1 MRFSYVEVSGFR
13 GFKDATRFD
22 FPAGFVV
29 LTGRNGAGKSTILD
43 AIDFAFTG
51 TINKYAVK
59 GARGGGLD
67 SHIWWVGDGTPA
79 AQYVEVGLIAPTGQS
94 FKIFRSRDRG
104 LQISLD
110 EVAKQICSDQ
120 MAQCPWQETLV
131 QTTLIRDETL
141 SGLSLDLPEQARFEA
156 VRAAIGGLT
165 GPDHSERTSEL
176 GKAAATAKRTQ
187 DAKLAEAQA
196 ELGRAL
202 SALTEARSISE
213 RQADV
218 SEAEAIIQRLAHD
231 LVATGGDRSEALRR
245 SVAERK
251 QSIPVLMDAIVQA
264 EATVAEERFFTSDEG
279 LTNSLALAAQAEELQ
294 HSQSQALAVLGDAQ
308 RAAKVEQEADSFAA
322 HMVAL
327 LQHGEEIGLVEG
339 HCPLCNA
346 ARGDAEFAAAIE
358 AARARLQAR
367 GEAAARTADAL
378 AKAQSLANQAE
389 QELAAANRALEELD
403 ARRARSS
410 QALAAVRAVFER
422 YDLPADPLDTDQLRS
437 LVLKRQE
444 ETAQLEHALFILEA
458 SSAYDRVTALETRIA
473 QLREN
478 VEEESLR
485 ATAADRAVEAVKQID
500 KAAKSV
506 ANQILTEQFDT
517 VMPLL
522 KELYQRLRP
531 HTDWREIET
540 DFGGEVRASLN
551 FTVGD
556 GRNPQFLF
564 SSGQRRA
571 AGLAFL
577 LAIHLSRPWCR
588 LRSLLLDDP
597 VQHIDDYRALNLV
610 EVLSAIRRMGRQVI
624 IAVEDPALADL
635 LCRRLRSTPEETGR
649 RFDLSFGPNGSAII
663 DSAVDVRPLPREVL
677 RLAEAS

>member
-1 MRFSYVEVSGFR
+1 MKFSHVEVAGFR
-13 GFKDATRFD
+13 GFKDVTRFD

-29 LTGRNGAGKSTILD
+29 LTGRNGAGKSTVLD
-43 AIDFAFTG
+43 AVDYAFTG

-59 GARGGGLD
+59 GAKGGGLD
-67 SHIWWVGDGTPA
+67 SHIWWVGDGAPE
-79 AQYVEVGLIAPTGQS
+79 AQYVEVGLVAPDGQT
-94 FKIFRSRDRG
+94 FKIIRSRDRG
-104 LQISLD
+104 LQTAMD
-110 EVAKQICSDQ
+110 ELANHLCSDR
-120 MAQCPWQETLV
+120 MAECPWQETFV

-156 VRAAIGGLT
+156 VRAAIGGLA
-165 GPDHSERTSEL
+165 GPDHSARTTEL
-176 GKAAATAKRTQ
+176 NKAAAAAKRAQ

-196 ELGRAL
+196 DLGRAL
-202 SALTEARSISE
+202 SALTEARSIAE

-218 SEAEAIIQRLAHD
+218 TEAEEIIQRIAPDLA
-231 LVATGGDRSEALRR
+231 ATSGDRSEALRR
-245 SVAERK
+245 RVAERK

-279 LTNSLALAAQAEELQ
+279 IANALAVAAQAEALEQ
-294 HSQSQALAVLGDAQ
+294 RHSQALAALGDAQ
-308 RAAKVEQEADSFAA
+308 RAATAEQEADAFAA
-322 HMVAL
+322 HVVAL

-346 ARGDAEFAAAIE
+346 VRSDAEFANGIE

-367 GEAAARTADAL
+367 GEAAGRAAETL
-378 AKAQSLANQAE
+378 AKAQSLARQGE
-389 QELAAANRALEELD
+389 QELAAAKRTLEEAD
-403 ARRARSS
+403 ARRTRSTE
-410 QALAAVRAVFER
+410 ALAAARAVFER
-422 YDLPADPLDTDQLRS
+422 HGLSADPLNPEQIRT

-458 SSAYDRVTALETRIA
+458 SGAHDRVTALETRIA
-473 QLREN
+473 QLRDN

-485 ATAADRAVEAVKQID
+485 ATAAERAVEAAKQID
-500 KAAKSV
+500 NAAKSV

-649 RFDLSFGPNGSAII
+649 RFDLSFGPSGSAII
-663 DSAVDVRPLPREVL
+663 DSSVDVRPLPREVL
-677 RLAEAS
+677 RVAEAS

>member
-1 MRFSYVEVSGFR
+1 MRFSYVEVAGFR

-43 AIDFAFTG
+43 AIDYAFTG

-59 GARGGGLD
+59 GAKGGGLD
-67 SHIWWVGDGTPA
+67 SHIWWVGDGSPA
-79 AQYVEVGLIAPTGQS
+79 AQYVEIGLIAPDGQA
-94 FKIFRSRDRG
+94 FKIVRSRERG
-104 LQISLD
+104 LQGSLE

-120 MAQCPWQETLV
+120 MAQSLWQDTLV

-156 VRAAIGGLT
+156 VRAAIGGLA
-165 GPDHSERTSEL
+165 GPDHSARTNEL
-176 GKAAATAKRTQ
+176 GKAAAAAKRTQ
-187 DAKLAEAQA
+187 DAKLTEAQSD
-196 ELGRAL
+196 LGRAL
-202 SALTEARSISE
+202 SALTEARSIAE

-218 SEAEAIIQRLAHD
+218 SEAEEIIQLIAPD
-231 LVATGGDRSEALRR
+231 IVTTSGDRSEALRR
-245 SVAERK
+245 RVAERK
-251 QSIPVLMDAIVQA
+251 QSVPVLMDAIVQA
-264 EATVAEERFFTSDEG
+264 EATVAEEQFFTSDEG
-279 LTNSLALAAQAEELQ
+279 LANALALAAQTEALQ
-294 HSQSQALAVLGDAQ
+294 QSQSMALAALEDAQ
-308 RAAKVEQEADSFAA
+308 RAAASEQEADSFAA

-327 LQHGEEIGLVEG
+327 LKHGEEIGLVEG
-339 HCPLCNA
+339 HCPLCDA

-378 AKAQSLANQAE
+378 AKAQLLARQAE
-389 QELAAANRALEELD
+389 QELAAAKRKLEDLD
-403 ARRARSS
+403 ARRTRSA
-410 QALAAVRAVFER
+410 QALVAVRAVFER
-422 YDLPADPLDTDQLRS
+422 YGLTADPLNPEQIRTV
-437 LVLKRQE
+437 VLKRQE

-458 SSAYDRVTALETRIA
+458 SGAHDRVTALEARIA
-473 QLREN
+473 QLRN
-478 VEEESLR
+478 IVEVEASR
-485 ATAADRAVEAVKQID
+485 TMAAERAVEAAKQID
-500 KAAKSV
+500 NAAKAV

-517 VMPLL
+517 VLPLL

-540 DFGGEVRASLN
+540 DFGGQVRASLN

-610 EVLSAIRRMGRQVI
+610 EALSAIRRMGRQVI
-624 IAVEDPALADL
+624 IAVEDSALADL
-635 LCRRLRSTPEETGR
+635 LCRRLRSLPEEPGR
-649 RFDLSFGPNGSAII
+649 RFNLCFGPNGSAII
-663 DSAVDVRPLPREVL
+663 DSAVDIRPLPREVL
-677 RLAEAS
+677 RFAEAS

>member
-1 MRFSYVEVSGFR
+1 MKFSYVEVAGFR
-13 GFKDATRFD
+13 GFRDVTRFS

-29 LTGRNGAGKSTILD
+29 LTGRNGAGKSTVLD
-43 AIDFAFTG
+43 AIDYAFTG
-51 TINKYAVK
+51 SINKYAIK
-59 GARGGGLD
+59 GAKGGGLD
-67 SHIWWVGDGTPA
+67 SHIWWVGDGAPR
-79 AQYVEVGLIAPTGQS
+79 AQYVEVGLVAPNGQT
-94 FKIFRSRDRG
+94 FKIMRSRDRG
-104 LQISLD
+104 LQTSMEEIGTHL
-110 EVAKQICSDQ
+110 CSDR
-120 MAQCPWQETLV
+120 MAQCSWQETFI

-165 GPDHSERTSEL
+165 GPDHSARTTEL
-176 GKAAATAKRTQ
+176 SKAAAAAKKAQ
-187 DAKLAEAQA
+187 DARLAEVQA
-196 ELGRAL
+196 DLGRAL
-202 SALTEARSISE
+202 SALTEARSIAE
-213 RQADV
+213 RQPDV
-218 SEAEAIIQRLAHD
+218 SEAEEIIHRMAPD
-231 LVATGGDRSEALRR
+231 LTFISGDRPEALRR
-245 SVAERK
+245 RVAERK
-251 QSIPVLMDAIVQA
+251 QSIPDLMDAIVRT
-264 EATVAEERFFTSDEG
+264 EAALADELFFTSDEG
-279 LTNSLALAAQAEELQ
+279 LACALDLAAQAEALEQ
-294 HSQSQALAVLGDAQ
+294 RKRSALAALGEAE
-308 RAAKVEQEADSFAA
+308 RAAAAEQEADAFAA

-327 LQHGEEIGLVEG
+327 LQHGEGVGLIEG

-346 ARGDAEFAAAIE
+346 VRSDGDFYNALE

-367 GEAAARTADAL
+367 GEAAARAADSL
-378 AKAQSLANQAE
+378 TKSRSLALQAE
-389 QELAAANRALEELD
+389 QELAAAKRTLEEFD
-403 ARRARSS
+403 SRRSRSA
-410 QALAAVRAVFER
+410 QALAAARAVFAR
-422 YDLPADPLDTDQLRS
+422 HSVPADPLNPERS
-437 LVLKRQE
+437 RALALKRQE

-458 SSAYDRVTALETRIA
+458 SGAHDRVTALETRVA
-473 QLREN
+473 QLRGD

-485 ATAADRAVEAVKQID
+485 ATAAGRAVEGAKQID
-500 KAAKSV
+500 NAAKAV
-506 ANQILTEQFDT
+506 GNQILTEQFDT

-551 FTVGD
+551 FTVGN

-649 RFDLSFGPNGSAII
+649 RFDLSFGPSGSAII
-663 DSAVDVRPLPREVL
+663 DSCVDVRPLPREVL
-677 RLAEAS
+677 RFAEAS

>member
-1 MRFSYVEVSGFR
+1 MRFSYVEVAGFR

-29 LTGRNGAGKSTILD
+29 LTGRNGAGKSTVLD
-43 AIDFAFTG
+43 AIDYAFTG

-59 GARGGGLD
+59 GAKGGGLD
-67 SHIWWVGDGTPA
+67 NHIWWVGDGTPA
-79 AQYVEVGLIAPTGQS
+79 AQYVEVGLIAPNGQS
-94 FKIFRSRDRG
+94 FTIFRCRDRG

-120 MAQCPWQETLV
+120 MARGLWQETLV

-176 GKAAATAKRTQ
+176 VKAAATAKRTQ

-202 SALTEARSISE
+202 SALTEARSIAE

-218 SEAEAIIQRLAHD
+218 SEAEAIIQRLAHNI
-231 LVATGGDRSEALRR
+231 VATGGDRSEALRR
-245 SVAERK
+245 WVAERK

-264 EATVAEERFFTSDEG
+264 EATVGEERFFTSDEG
-279 LTNSLALAAQAEELQ
+279 LANLLALAAQAEALQ
-294 HSQSQALAVLGDAQ
+294 QSQSQALSALGSAQSADAAE
-308 RAAKVEQEADSFAA
+308 READSFAA
-322 HMVAL
+322 HMIAL

-346 ARGDAEFAAAIE
+346 VRDDAEFAAAIE

-378 AKAQSLANQAE
+378 AKAQLLVSQSE
-389 QELAAANRALEELD
+389 QELTAAKRALEELD

-410 QALAAVRAVFER
+410 QALAAVRTVFER
-422 YDLPADPLDTDQLRS
+422 YGLPADPIDTDQVRN

-458 SSAYDRVTALETRIA
+458 SSAHDRVTALETRIA

-485 ATAADRAVEAVKQID
+485 ATAADRAVEAAKQID

-663 DSAVDVRPLPREVL
+663 DSAEDVRPLPREVL

>member
-1 MRFSYVEVSGFR
+1 MKFSYVEVAGFR
-13 GFKDATRFD
+13 GFKDVTRFD
-22 FPAGFVV
+22 FPSGFVV

-43 AIDFAFTG
+43 AVDYAFTG

-59 GARGGGLD
+59 GAKGGGLD
-67 SHIWWVGDGTPA
+67 SHIWWVGDGAPPA
-79 AQYVEVGLIAPTGQS
+79 SYVEVGLVTPDGKT
-94 FKIFRSRDRG
+94 FKIVRSRDRG
-104 LQISLD
+104 LQTAMD
-110 EVAKQICSDQ
+110 EVAIHLCSDR
-120 MAQCPWQETLV
+120 MAESPWQETFV
-131 QTTLIRDETL
+131 RTTLVRDETL

-165 GPDHSERTSEL
+165 GPDHSARTTEL
-176 GKAAATAKRTQ
+176 NRAAAAAKRAQ
-187 DAKLAEAQA
+187 DTKLAEAQA

-202 SALTEARSISE
+202 SALTEARSIAE

-218 SEAEAIIQRLAHD
+218 SEAEEIIQRIAPDLA
-231 LVATGGDRSEALRR
+231 AISGDRSEALRR
-245 SVAERK
+245 RVAERK
-251 QSIPVLMDAIVQA
+251 QSIPALMDAIAQA
-264 EATVAEERFFTSDEG
+264 EETVAEERFFTSDEG
-279 LTNSLALAAQAEELQ
+279 LATGPELAAQVEALEQRQHEL
-294 HSQSQALAVLGDAQ
+294 LAAVGDAE
-308 RAAKVEQEADSFAA
+308 RAVAAEQDADSFAA

-327 LQHGEEIGLVEG
+327 LQHGEEIGLIEG

-346 ARGDAEFAAAIE
+346 VRSDSEFTNAIE
-358 AARARLQAR
+358 AARRRLQAR
-367 GEAAARTADAL
+367 GEAAAKVAETL
-378 AKAQSLANQAE
+378 TKTQSLARQAE
-389 QELAAANRALEELD
+389 QEFAAAKRTLEEFD
-403 ARRARSS
+403 ARRTRSARALSS
-410 QALAAVRAVFER
+410 ARAIIER
-422 YDLPADPLDTDQLRS
+422 YGLPADPLHPEQIRT

-444 ETAQLEHALFILEA
+444 ETAQLEHALFILEGSGA
-458 SSAYDRVTALETRIA
+458 HDRVTALETRTA
-473 QLREN
+473 QLRDN

-485 ATAADRAVEAVKQID
+485 ATAAERAVEAAKQID
-500 KAAKSV
+500 NAAKAV

-610 EVLSAIRRMGRQVI
+610 EVLSAIRRTGRQVI

-663 DSAVDVRPLPREVL
+663 DSSVDVRPLPREAL
-677 RLAEAS
+677 RLSEAS

>member
-1 MRFSYVEVSGFR
+1 MRFSYVEVAGFR

-29 LTGRNGAGKSTILD
+29 LTGRNGAGKSTVLD
-43 AIDFAFTG
+43 AIDYAFTG

-59 GARGGGLD
+59 GAKGGGLD
-67 SHIWWVGDGTPA
+67 NHIWWVGDGAPA
-79 AQYVEVGLIAPTGQS
+79 AQYVEIGLVAPDGQE
-94 FKIFRSRDRG
+94 FKLVRSRDRG
-104 LQISLD
+104 LQTSLD
-110 EVAKQICSDQ
+110 EVAKQLCSDG
-120 MAQCPWQETLV
+120 MAECAWQETLIR
-131 QTTLIRDETL
+131 TTLIRDETL

-165 GPDHSERTSEL
+165 GPDHFARTSEL
-176 GKAAATAKRTQ
+176 GKAAAAAKRTQ

-196 ELGRAL
+196 DLGRAL
-202 SALTEARSISE
+202 SALTEARSIAE

-218 SEAEAIIQRLAHD
+218 SEAEEIIQRMAPD
-231 LVATGGDRSEALRR
+231 LVATSGDRSEALRR
-245 SVAERK
+245 RVAERK
-251 QSIPVLMDAIVQA
+251 QSIPALMDAIVQA
-264 EATVAEERFFTSDEG
+264 EATAADERFFTSDEG
-279 LTNSLALAAQAEELQ
+279 LANTLALAAQTEALQ
-294 HSQSQALAVLGDAQ
+294 QSQSKALAALGDAQ
-308 RAAKVEQEADSFAA
+308 RAATAEQEADSFAA
-322 HMVAL
+322 HMVTL

-339 HCPLCNA
+339 HCPLCDA
-346 ARGDAEFAAAIE
+346 TRDDAEFAAAIK
-358 AARARLQAR
+358 AARARLQVR
-367 GEAAARTADAL
+367 GEAATRTADTL
-378 AKAQSLANQAE
+378 AKAQLLARQTE
-389 QELAAANRALEELD
+389 QELAAVKRTLEEHD
-403 ARRARSS
+403 ARRTRSA
-410 QALAAVRAVFER
+410 QALVAVRAIFER
-422 YDLPADPLDTDQLRS
+422 YGLPTDPLHPEKIRT

-458 SSAYDRVTALETRIA
+458 SGAHDRVAALEARIA
-473 QLREN
+473 QLRDN
-478 VEEESLR
+478 VEEKALR
-485 ATAADRAVEAVKQID
+485 ATTAERAVEAAKQID
-500 KAAKSV
+500 NAAKAV

-517 VMPLL
+517 VLPLL

-577 LAIHLSRPWCR
+577 VAIHLSRPWCR

-635 LCRRLRSTPEETGR
+635 LCRRLRSIPEEMGR
-649 RFDLSFGPNGSAII
+649 RFDLTFGPNGSAII
-663 DSAVDVRPLPREVL
+663 QSAVDVRPLPREVL